1 MAAILTV
8 AEAIQKLQ
16 RRADQDEMI
25 LLDLWY
31 AEDVQS
37 QDETATPGE
46 AIAALEQAVHDFDAN
61 TGICWLTLEAVL
73 EVVRTQG
80 S

>member
-16 RRADQDEMI
+16 RHADQDEMI

-37 QDETATPGE
+37 QDETATPDE
-46 AIAALEQAVHDFDAN
+46 AIAALEQAVYDFDAN
-61 TGICWLTLEAVL
+61 TGICWFTLEAAL
-73 EVVRTQG
+73 AVVRTQG

>member
-16 RRADQDEMI
+16 QHEDQKEMI

-37 QDETATPGE
+37 QDETATHDE

-61 TGICWLTLEAVL
+61 NGVCWLTLEAAL

>member
-16 RRADQDEMI
+16 RHADQDEMI

-46 AIAALEQAVHDFDAN
+46 AIVALEQAVHDAN
-61 TGICWLTLEAVL
+61 TGICWLTLEAAL

>member
-16 RRADQDEMI
+16 RHADQNEMI

-46 AIAALEQAVHDFDAN
+46 AIAALE
-61 TGICWLTLEAVL
+61 
-73 EVVRTQG
+73 
-80 S
+80 

>member
-46 AIAALEQAVHDFDAN
+46 AIAAL
-61 TGICWLTLEAVL
+61 
-73 EVVRTQG
+73 
-80 S
+80 